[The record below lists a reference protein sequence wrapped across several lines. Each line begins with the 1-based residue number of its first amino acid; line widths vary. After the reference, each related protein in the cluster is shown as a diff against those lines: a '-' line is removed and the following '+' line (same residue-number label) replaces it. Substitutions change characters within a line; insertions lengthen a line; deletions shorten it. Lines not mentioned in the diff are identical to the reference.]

1 MAKWRSNAICFSGNF
16 LLIASDFDDEEI
28 EVGLENRAKFG
39 DRPIL
44 IFGNDFL
51 CQC

>member
-1 MAKWRSNAICFSGNF
+1 MAKWRSNRHLFLGNF

-44 IFGNDFL
+44 FFGNDFL
-51 CQC
+51 RQC

>member
-1 MAKWRSNAICFSGNF
+1 MAFKPPFVSPGI
-16 LLIASDFDDEEI
+16 LLIASDCDEEEI

-44 IFGNDFL
+44 LFGNDFL
-51 CQC
+51 RQC